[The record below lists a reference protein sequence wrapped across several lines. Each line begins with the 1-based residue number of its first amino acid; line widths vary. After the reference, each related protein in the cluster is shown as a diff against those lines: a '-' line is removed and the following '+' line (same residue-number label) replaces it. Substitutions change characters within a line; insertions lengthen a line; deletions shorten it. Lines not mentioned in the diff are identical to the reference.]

1 MGSDMSIVDVFS
13 RYVAWLHKHAPL
25 CHANLAPP
33 ATSDELADL
42 EAALGR
48 PLPADVRSVLGLHN
62 GQKQAMLANRIVE
75 APVTLPTLTFLS
87 TRDIA
92 AIWTEWSELRA
103 QTSEGVMEDLHA
115 GCRAFRGA
123 RGKVKPLYTS
133 PGWIPLWADPTRP
146 DYIGL
151 DLDPDAQGTSG
162 QIINFGRNEDRHF
175 VAAPDFAALV
185 QILVDEVESGAWPAS
200 EMPYG
205 KDKLVP
211 WLGAPQASFFEA
223 LHRHFEARG

>member
-1 MGSDMSIVDVFS
+1 MSIVGVFA
-13 RYVAWLHKHAPL
+13 RYVAWLEVEAPL

-42 EAALGR
+42 ERTLGCA
-48 PLPADVRSVLGLHN
+48 LPADVTSVLRVHN
-62 GQKQAMLANRIVE
+62 GQKQAMLSNRLVE
-75 APVTLPTLTFLS
+75 ASVTLPTLTFLS
-87 TRDIA
+87 THDIA

-103 QTSEGVMEDLHA
+103 QTSESVMADLDA
-115 GCRAFRGA
+115 GCRVFRGA
-123 RGKVKPLYTS
+123 RGKVKELYTS

-151 DLDPDAQGTSG
+151 DLDPEAQGTSG

-175 VAAPDFAALV
+175 VAAPDFGALFE
-185 QILVDEVESGAWPAS
+185 ILVDEVEAGAWPAS

-205 KDKLVP
+205 KDKTVP
-211 WLGAPQASFFEA
+211 WLGSPKESFFEA
-223 LHRHFEARG
+223 LYRRFEARG